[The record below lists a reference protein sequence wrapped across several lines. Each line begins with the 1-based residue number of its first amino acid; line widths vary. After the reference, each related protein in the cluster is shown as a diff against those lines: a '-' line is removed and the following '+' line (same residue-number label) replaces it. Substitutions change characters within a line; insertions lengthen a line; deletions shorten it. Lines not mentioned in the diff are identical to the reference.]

1 MFVLYDKE
9 KQDKPIK
16 VWLENQSQ
24 IEEGC
29 LKQALNLSNLPF
41 VHKWVA
47 LMSDVHEGFG
57 MPIGGV
63 IALDGVVIPNAV
75 GVDIGCGMAFVETDL
90 HKNEFTEEQYRILVG
105 QIMRNVPTGF
115 EHHKKRQSCDTL
127 DSYKKDMSASIPE
140 LTAEI
145 ESGYY
150 QVGTL
155 GGGNH
160 FIELQQDE
168 NMMLCVMV
176 HSGSRNFGFKVAK
189 YFNAMAKQLNKKWG
203 SSIPESFDLAFL
215 PEDTTQGKNYVEWM
229 NLTLDFAAE
238 NRQKIL
244 EAVKIEILRI
254 APDVSFFNEINAHHN
269 YAAKETHFGKDV
281 WVHRKGAINA
291 QEGKIGI
298 IPGSMGSYSY
308 IVKGL
313 GNKESFKSCSH
324 GAGRVIGRNEAKR
337 KYSVEEVMQDIK
349 KSNVILGKRNKSD
362 VAEECRMAYKDIE
375 LVISQQLDLIE
386 PVKKLKTVAVIK
398 G

>member
-16 VWLENQSQ
+16 VWLENLSQ

-29 LKQALNLSNLPF
+29 LTQALNLSNLPF
-41 VHKWVA
+41 IHKWVA

-63 IALDGVVIPNAV
+63 IALDGIVIPNAV
-75 GVDIGCGMAFVETDL
+75 GVDIGCGMAFVETDM
-90 HKNEFTEEQYRILVG
+90 HKDELNEEQYKTLVG

-127 DSYKKDMSASIPE
+127 DSYRGGMSTNIPE
-140 LTAEI
+140 LTGEI

-150 QVGTL
+150 QIGTL

-168 NMMLCVMV
+168 NMKLCIMV
-176 HSGSRNFGFKVAK
+176 HSGSRNFGYKVAK
-189 YFNAMAKQLNKKWG
+189 YFNTIAKQLNKKYA
-203 SSIPESFDLAFL
+203 STIPESFDLAFL
-215 PEDTTQGKNYVEWM
+215 PEDTAQGKDYVEWM
-229 NLTLDFAAE
+229 NLALDFAAE
-238 NRQKIL
+238 NRQRIL
-244 EAVKIEILRI
+244 KCVMREISRI
-254 APDVSFFNEINAHHN
+254 APNTSFFNEINAHHN
-269 YAAKETHFGKDV
+269 YAAKEKHFGKDV

-298 IPGSMGSYSY
+298 IPGSMGSNSY
-308 IVKGL
+308 IVRGL
-313 GNKESFKSCSH
+313 GNIDSFNSCSH

-337 KYSVEEVMQDIK
+337 RYSVEEVISDIK
-349 KSNVILGKRNKSD
+349 NNSVILGKRNKSD
-362 VAEECRMAYKDIE
+362 VAEECRMAYKDIDF
-375 LVISQQLDLIE
+375 VISQQLDLIE